1 MKLSISIILLCAFFF
16 CKLNAQQ
23 DTPTANDE
31 RIHFNFNKSIKS
43 KNLTF
48 EGSNYTFENGI
59 DKKCLSLGGNSGF
72 NQLTLDGLA
81 LDGKQN
87 FTVQFWVKT
96 TSNEPTVLFAQKQFP
111 SKGIHD
117 QKNAGWALYL
127 SGGTFAWNIGSGKR
141 RLNYERDN
149 GQIMPLNDGEWH
161 QLTMT
166 FEKADREVRLYYD
179 GQQQAVYK
187 VGFDFE
193 NNHPLV
199 IGSSPNS
206 FDYDK
211 ELLPAIKE
219 GAAQLQKLV
228 DAFNQLP
235 VADVTEGDFL
245 NLIVDSKELYLKKIG
260 RTTAETDSLREQ
272 ELSSL
277 DELVELKKE
286 SYDNPYTSS
295 QNHNLTLLKP
305 IYELYSLKNG
315 VVHINE
321 YFAKEYTKQEQ
332 LFPSQFSM
340 DELQINSRALSG
352 KEVWESFYQY
362 KKIES
367 IPLSERID
375 TLTVAVWNIWHGGI
389 HFSMDKHGWDSRQQI
404 AKILKETGADIIL
417 MQETY
422 SSGDYIAA
430 ELGYQLATTADWDYR
445 HQGSNISVLS
455 RFPITAI
462 QVPEKAE
469 FMNVSAKLA
478 ISQTQ
483 EIYAMSNWYGMA
495 SFPIVYDFHKARFDK
510 ANETPILFGG
520 DFNAVPHLDGGDSP
534 ASIKLVENG
543 FTDAYRSLH
552 LDVQTFPGFTHQWGE
567 RIDQLYYKGKGLKN
581 ISTEVVH
588 TAFGGFPS
596 DHFVIVGTFILS
608 PN

>member
-1 MKLSISIILLCAFFF
+1 MKLSIATILLCVFFF
-16 CKLNAQQ
+16 YNLNAQQ
-23 DTPTANDE
+23 HTPTTNE
-31 RIHFNFNKSIKS
+31 ESIHFDFNKSIKS
-43 KNLTF
+43 ENYIFK
-48 EGSNYTFENGI
+48 GSNYTFEKGI
-59 DKKCLSLGGNSGF
+59 DGQCLTLGFNSGF
-72 NQLTLDGLA
+72 NQLTLDSLA
-81 LDGKQN
+81 LDGKHS

-96 TSNEPTVLFAQKQFP
+96 TSNEPTVLLSQKQFP
-111 SKGIHD
+111 SKGILD

-141 RLNYERDN
+141 RLNYERSN

-166 FEKADREVRLYYD
+166 FEKTNREIRLYYD

-193 NNHPLV
+193 NNNSLA
-199 IGSSPNS
+199 IGASPNS

-211 ELLPAIKE
+211 DILPAIKE
-219 GAAQLQKLV
+219 GAVQLQKLV

-235 VADVTEGDFL
+235 VAAVTEADFL
-245 NLIVDSKELYLKKIG
+245 NLIVDSKELYLQKLG
-260 RTTAETDSLREQ
+260 LSTGETDSLREQ
-272 ELSSL
+272 ELSML
-277 DELVELKKE
+277 DKLIELKKGLT
-286 SYDNPYTSS
+286 DNPYTSS

-315 VVHINE
+315 MVHINE
-321 YFAKEYTKQEQ
+321 YFAKKYTKQEQ
-332 LFPSQFSM
+332 LFPAEFSM
-340 DELQINSRALSG
+340 DELQISKRALSA

-362 KKIES
+362 KKT
-367 IPLSERID
+367 IPLPLKERID

-389 HFSMDKHGWDSRQQI
+389 HFSTDKHGWDSRNRI
-404 AKILKETGADIIL
+404 AEILKQTGADIIL

-445 HQGSNISVLS
+445 SQGSNISVLS
-455 RFPITAI
+455 RFSIKAI

-469 FMNVSAKLA
+469 FMNVSVKLA
-478 ISQTQ
+478 ISKTQ
-483 EIYAMSNWYGMA
+483 EIYAMSNWYGMN
-495 SFPIVYDFHKARFDK
+495 SFPIVYDFHKTRFDK
-510 ANETPILFGG
+510 ANESPILFGG
-520 DFNAVPHLDGGDSP
+520 DFNAIPHLDGGDSP

-552 LDVQTFPGFTHQWGE
+552 ADVQTFPGFTHQWGE

-596 DHFVIVGTFILS
+596 DHFLILGTFILED
-608 PN
+608 